1 MLYPLS
7 YWGILNSAIL
17 QCAGGFVKKVEYRGW
32 TNNRLGLRGEG
43 MRNEVLRMLPQTVQ
57 IALTGI
63 PDAQIEELR
72 LRKTGARST
81 EDIYQINCEIIDNYE
96 SFLCDSAEYYVLQN
110 IRIARSLGNP
120 DHLSESRLRLAFLYS
135 LSGLFLQ
142 ANDIFRS
149 IDYGRLPADQKC
161 RYYWNSIRYYE
172 NLIKYTNDSQLSDE
186 YKGEIGRC
194 RDSLLSLLPV
204 GSTDWQTERAFQ
216 LMEQG
221 QPDGALEIFEG
232 IFRSRDPQTHPYAMG
247 AMCLAKAYG
256 QAGDSAMEERYLI
269 LAATMDIRLAVKE
282 NEALLAL
289 ATRLFEKGDIDRAY
303 SYISYALNDANFY
316 NSRFKNTV
324 IARLYPIIESS
335 YLYKLDKQR
344 HNLRFYSTMS
354 SLLVLA
360 LAIALFFY
368 FRQTKVISRARREL
382 AALTQELI
390 SLNRNLDEAN
400 LVKER
405 YLGYF
410 MNQCAIYINKLDKYR
425 RDINLK
431 IRNKQF
437 DRLHDLS
444 LQAPGREEEELCRNF
459 DRAFLNLYPNF
470 VEKFNALLNPQSRY
484 TPEEGRLNTELRI
497 FALIRL
503 GVSDVNQIADFL
515 RCSPQT
521 IYNYKSKIK
530 KAALNGGDNFEETV
544 RKLGSLSLDA
554 FPSCLPADNA

>member
-1 MLYPLS
+1 M
-7 YWGILNSAIL
+7 
-17 QCAGGFVKKVEYRGW
+17 
-32 TNNRLGLRGEG
+32 
-43 MRNEVLRMLPQTVQ
+43 
-57 IALTGI
+57 
-63 PDAQIEELR
+63 
-72 LRKTGARST
+72 
-81 EDIYQINCEIIDNYE
+81 
-96 SFLCDSAEYYVLQN
+96 
-110 IRIARSLGNP
+110 
-120 DHLSESRLRLAFLYS
+120 
-135 LSGLFLQ
+135 
-142 ANDIFRS
+142 
-149 IDYGRLPADQKC
+149 
-161 RYYWNSIRYYE
+161 
-172 NLIKYTNDSQLSDE
+172 
-186 YKGEIGRC
+186 
-194 RDSLLSLLPV
+194 
-204 GSTDWQTERAFQ
+204 
-216 LMEQG
+216 
-221 QPDGALEIFEG
+221 
-232 IFRSRDPQTHPYAMG
+232 
-247 AMCLAKAYG
+247 
-256 QAGDSAMEERYLI
+256 
-269 LAATMDIRLAVKE
+269 KE

-437 DRLHDLS
+437 DRLHD
-444 LQAPGREEEELCRNF
+444 A
-459 DRAFLNLYPNF
+459 
-470 VEKFNALLNPQSRY
+470 
-484 TPEEGRLNTELRI
+484 
-497 FALIRL
+497 
-503 GVSDVNQIADFL
+503 
-515 RCSPQT
+515 
-521 IYNYKSKIK
+521 
-530 KAALNGGDNFEETV
+530 
-544 RKLGSLSLDA
+544 
-554 FPSCLPADNA
+554 

>member
-1 MLYPLS
+1 MD
-7 YWGILNSAIL
+7 I
-17 QCAGGFVKKVEYRGW
+17 KKDHINFAVG
-32 TNNRLGLRGEG
+32 
-43 MRNEVLRMLPQTVQ
+43 PVQ
-57 IALTGI
+57 ISEEISRIGADPVPYFRTPDFSAL
-63 PDAQIEELR
+63 
-72 LRKTGARST
+72 
-81 EDIYQINCEIIDNYE
+81 
-96 SFLCDSAEYYVLQN
+96 
-110 IRIARSLGNP
+110 
-120 DHLSESRLRLAFLYS
+120 
-135 LSGLFLQ
+135 
-142 ANDIFRS
+142 
-149 IDYGRLPADQKC
+149 
-161 RYYWNSIRYYE
+161 
-172 NLIKYTNDSQLSDE
+172 
-186 YKGEIGRC
+186 
-194 RDSLLSLLPV
+194 
-204 GSTDWQTERAFQ
+204 
-216 LMEQG
+216 M
-221 QPDGALEIFEG
+221 
-232 IFRSRDPQTHPYAMG
+232 
-247 AMCLAKAYG
+247 
-256 QAGDSAMEERYLI
+256 
-269 LAATMDIRLAVKE
+269 KE

-497 FALIRL
+497 FALVRL
-503 GVSDVNQIADFL
+503 GITDTA
-515 RCSPQT
+515 T
-521 IYNYKSKIK
+521 I
-530 KAALNGGDNFEETV
+530 AALLHCSVNTVYSYRSRMRLRSLVPERDFEQRVQSIGLGDDAAE
-544 RKLGSLSLDA
+544 LSGT
-554 FPSCLPADNA
+554 

>member
-1 MLYPLS
+1 MKHFSL
-7 YWGILNSAIL
+7 ILFFLLIVSVPVRGGDTMPGDLLRTLNAAIDSSEVYT
-17 QCAGGFVKKVEYRGW
+17 GYKKAR
-32 TNNRLGLRGEG
+32 
-43 MRNEVLRMLPQTVQ
+43 
-57 IALTGI
+57 
-63 PDAQIEELR
+63 IEELR
-72 LRKTGARST
+72 LRKTAARST
-81 EDIYQINCEIIDNYE
+81 EDIYRINCEIIDNYE

-216 LMEQG
+216 LMELG

-470 VEKFNALLNPQSRY
+470 VEKFNALLNPRSRY

-554 FPSCLPADNA
+554 FPSCLPTDNA

>member
-1 MLYPLS
+1 MPGDLLRT
-7 YWGILNSAIL
+7 LNAAIDSSEVYT
-17 QCAGGFVKKVEYRGW
+17 GYKKAR
-32 TNNRLGLRGEG
+32 
-43 MRNEVLRMLPQTVQ
+43 
-57 IALTGI
+57 
-63 PDAQIEELR
+63 IEELR

-81 EDIYQINCEIIDNYE
+81 EDIYRINSEIIDNYE

-221 QPDGALEIFEG
+221 QPDRALEIFEG

-256 QAGDSAMEERYLI
+256 QAGDSAMEERYLT

-344 HNLRFYSTMS
+344 HNLRFYATMS

-444 LQAPGREEEELCRNF
+444 LQVPGREEEELCRNF

>member
-1 MLYPLS
+1 MKQFSL
-7 YWGILNSAIL
+7 ILFSLLVCSSSVRGGDAMPGDLLRTLNAAIDSSEVYT
-17 QCAGGFVKKVEYRGW
+17 GYKKAR
-32 TNNRLGLRGEG
+32 
-43 MRNEVLRMLPQTVQ
+43 
-57 IALTGI
+57 
-63 PDAQIEELR
+63 IEELR

-360 LAIALFFY
+360 LAHRAVFLFPPDEGHFACPAGAGGAYAGAHQPEPQPRRSEPGQGALPGLFHEPVRHLY
-368 FRQTKVISRARREL
+368 QQTGQIPPRYKPED
-382 AALTQELI
+382 QE
-390 SLNRNLDEAN
+390 
-400 LVKER
+400 
-405 YLGYF
+405 
-410 MNQCAIYINKLDKYR
+410 
-425 RDINLK
+425 
-431 IRNKQF
+431 
-437 DRLHDLS
+437 
-444 LQAPGREEEELCRNF
+444 
-459 DRAFLNLYPNF
+459 
-470 VEKFNALLNPQSRY
+470 
-484 TPEEGRLNTELRI
+484 
-497 FALIRL
+497 
-503 GVSDVNQIADFL
+503 
-515 RCSPQT
+515 
-521 IYNYKSKIK
+521 
-530 KAALNGGDNFEETV
+530 
-544 RKLGSLSLDA
+544 
-554 FPSCLPADNA
+554 

>member
-1 MLYPLS
+1 
-7 YWGILNSAIL
+7 
-17 QCAGGFVKKVEYRGW
+17 
-32 TNNRLGLRGEG
+32 
-43 MRNEVLRMLPQTVQ
+43 
-57 IALTGI
+57 
-63 PDAQIEELR
+63 
-72 LRKTGARST
+72 
-81 EDIYQINCEIIDNYE
+81 
-96 SFLCDSAEYYVLQN
+96 
-110 IRIARSLGNP
+110 
-120 DHLSESRLRLAFLYS
+120 
-135 LSGLFLQ
+135 
-142 ANDIFRS
+142 
-149 IDYGRLPADQKC
+149 
-161 RYYWNSIRYYE
+161 
-172 NLIKYTNDSQLSDE
+172 
-186 YKGEIGRC
+186 
-194 RDSLLSLLPV
+194 
-204 GSTDWQTERAFQ
+204 
-216 LMEQG
+216 
-221 QPDGALEIFEG
+221 
-232 IFRSRDPQTHPYAMG
+232 MG

-431 IRNKQF
+431 IRNRQF

-470 VEKFNALLNPQSRY
+470 VEKFNALLNPRSRY

-554 FPSCLPADNA
+554 FPSCLPTDNA

>member
-1 MLYPLS
+1 MD
-7 YWGILNSAIL
+7 I
-17 QCAGGFVKKVEYRGW
+17 KKDHINFAVG
-32 TNNRLGLRGEG
+32 
-43 MRNEVLRMLPQTVQ
+43 PVQ
-57 IALTGI
+57 ISEEISRIGADPVPYFRTPDFSAL
-63 PDAQIEELR
+63 
-72 LRKTGARST
+72 
-81 EDIYQINCEIIDNYE
+81 
-96 SFLCDSAEYYVLQN
+96 
-110 IRIARSLGNP
+110 
-120 DHLSESRLRLAFLYS
+120 
-135 LSGLFLQ
+135 
-142 ANDIFRS
+142 
-149 IDYGRLPADQKC
+149 
-161 RYYWNSIRYYE
+161 
-172 NLIKYTNDSQLSDE
+172 
-186 YKGEIGRC
+186 
-194 RDSLLSLLPV
+194 
-204 GSTDWQTERAFQ
+204 
-216 LMEQG
+216 M
-221 QPDGALEIFEG
+221 
-232 IFRSRDPQTHPYAMG
+232 
-247 AMCLAKAYG
+247 
-256 QAGDSAMEERYLI
+256 
-269 LAATMDIRLAVKE
+269 KE

-521 IYNYKSKIK
+521 ISNYKSKIK

>member
-1 MLYPLS
+1 
-7 YWGILNSAIL
+7 
-17 QCAGGFVKKVEYRGW
+17 
-32 TNNRLGLRGEG
+32 
-43 MRNEVLRMLPQTVQ
+43 
-57 IALTGI
+57 
-63 PDAQIEELR
+63 
-72 LRKTGARST
+72 
-81 EDIYQINCEIIDNYE
+81 
-96 SFLCDSAEYYVLQN
+96 
-110 IRIARSLGNP
+110 
-120 DHLSESRLRLAFLYS
+120 
-135 LSGLFLQ
+135 
-142 ANDIFRS
+142 
-149 IDYGRLPADQKC
+149 
-161 RYYWNSIRYYE
+161 
-172 NLIKYTNDSQLSDE
+172 
-186 YKGEIGRC
+186 
-194 RDSLLSLLPV
+194 
-204 GSTDWQTERAFQ
+204 
-216 LMEQG
+216 MEQG

-470 VEKFNALLNPQSRY
+470 VEKFNALLNPRSRY

-497 FALIRL
+497 YALVRL
-503 GVSDVNQIADFL
+503 GLNDSVKIARFL
-515 RCSPQT
+515 HCSVQT
-521 IYNYKSKIK
+521 VYNTRQRTRNKSAVPHKEF
-530 KAALNGGDNFEETV
+530 AQRVQN
-544 RKLGSLSLDA
+544 LGK
-554 FPSCLPADNA
+554 PAI

>member
-1 MLYPLS
+1 MQPGSRCGFAHKNIRRMKRLAY
-7 YWGILNSAIL
+7 ILLILLTGSPIASRGADSAP
-17 QCAGGFVKKVEYRGW
+17 K
-32 TNNRLGLRGEG
+32 GL
-43 MRNEVLRMLPQTVQ
+43 LRMLHAAIDSSEVYTH
-57 IALTGI
+57 AKMAG
-63 PDAQIEELR
+63 IEELR
-72 LRKTGARST
+72 QRKTGARST
-81 EDIYQINCEIIDNYE
+81 EDIYRINREIIDNYE
-96 SFLCDSAEYYVLQN
+96 SFLCDSAEYYILQN
-110 IRIARSLGNP
+110 LQIARDLGNR
-120 DHLSESRLRLAFLYS
+120 DYLSESRLRLAFVYS

-149 IDYGRLPADQKC
+149 IDYDSLPFDQKC
-161 RYYWNSIRYYE
+161 RYHWNLIRYYE
-172 NLIKYTNDSQLSDE
+172 NLIKYTNDSKLSE
-186 YKGEIGRC
+186 TYGREIARC
-194 RDSLLSLLPV
+194 RESLLALLPA
-204 GSTDWQTERAFQ
+204 GSMEWQTERAFQ
-216 LMEQG
+216 LLETG
-221 QPDGALEIFEG
+221 QPAEAPGIFEE
-232 IFRSRDPQTHPYAMG
+232 IFRSREPGTHPYAMG

-256 QAGDSAMEERYLI
+256 QAGDAQMEERYLT
-269 LAATMDIRLAVKE
+269 LAATMDVRLAVKE

-303 SYISYALNDANFY
+303 SYISFALNDANFY

-344 HNLRFYSTMS
+344 RNLRFYATMS

-360 LAIALFFY
+360 LALALFFY
-368 FRQTKVISRARREL
+368 FRQTRVISRARHEL

-390 SLNRNLDEAN
+390 ALNRNLDEAN

-431 IRNKQF
+431 IKNKQF

-444 LQAPGREEEELCRNF
+444 MQAPGKEEEELCRNF

-470 VEKFNALLNPQSRY
+470 VEKFNALLAPQYRY
-484 TPEEGRLNTELRI
+484 ALEDGRLNTELRI

-530 KAALNGGDNFEETV
+530 KGALNGGENFEETV
-544 RKLGSLSLDA
+544 RRLGSLSLDA
-554 FPSCLPADNA
+554 SPSCLPTV

>member
-1 MLYPLS
+1 MPGDLLRT
-7 YWGILNSAIL
+7 LNAAIDSSEVYT
-17 QCAGGFVKKVEYRGW
+17 GYKKAR
-32 TNNRLGLRGEG
+32 
-43 MRNEVLRMLPQTVQ
+43 
-57 IALTGI
+57 
-63 PDAQIEELR
+63 IEELR

-256 QAGDSAMEERYLI
+256 QASDSAMEERYLI

>member
-1 MLYPLS
+1 
-7 YWGILNSAIL
+7 
-17 QCAGGFVKKVEYRGW
+17 
-32 TNNRLGLRGEG
+32 
-43 MRNEVLRMLPQTVQ
+43 
-57 IALTGI
+57 
-63 PDAQIEELR
+63 
-72 LRKTGARST
+72 
-81 EDIYQINCEIIDNYE
+81 
-96 SFLCDSAEYYVLQN
+96 
-110 IRIARSLGNP
+110 
-120 DHLSESRLRLAFLYS
+120 
-135 LSGLFLQ
+135 
-142 ANDIFRS
+142 
-149 IDYGRLPADQKC
+149 
-161 RYYWNSIRYYE
+161 
-172 NLIKYTNDSQLSDE
+172 
-186 YKGEIGRC
+186 
-194 RDSLLSLLPV
+194 
-204 GSTDWQTERAFQ
+204 
-216 LMEQG
+216 MEQG

-444 LQAPGREEEELCRNF
+444 LQAPGRRKRSC
-459 DRAFLNLYPNF
+459 
-470 VEKFNALLNPQSRY
+470 
-484 TPEEGRLNTELRI
+484 
-497 FALIRL
+497 
-503 GVSDVNQIADFL
+503 
-515 RCSPQT
+515 
-521 IYNYKSKIK
+521 
-530 KAALNGGDNFEETV
+530 AAISTV
-544 RKLGSLSLDA
+544 
-554 FPSCLPADNA
+554 PS

>member
-1 MLYPLS
+1 MKQFSL
-7 YWGILNSAIL
+7 ILFSLLVCSSSVRGGDAMPGDLLRTLNAAIDSSEVYT
-17 QCAGGFVKKVEYRGW
+17 GYKKAR
-32 TNNRLGLRGEG
+32 
-43 MRNEVLRMLPQTVQ
+43 
-57 IALTGI
+57 
-63 PDAQIEELR
+63 IEELR

-81 EDIYQINCEIIDNYE
+81 EDIYRINSEIIDNYE

-221 QPDGALEIFEG
+221 QPDRALEIFEG

-344 HNLRFYSTMS
+344 HNLRFYATMS

>member
-1 MLYPLS
+1 
-7 YWGILNSAIL
+7 
-17 QCAGGFVKKVEYRGW
+17 
-32 TNNRLGLRGEG
+32 
-43 MRNEVLRMLPQTVQ
+43 
-57 IALTGI
+57 
-63 PDAQIEELR
+63 
-72 LRKTGARST
+72 
-81 EDIYQINCEIIDNYE
+81 
-96 SFLCDSAEYYVLQN
+96 
-110 IRIARSLGNP
+110 
-120 DHLSESRLRLAFLYS
+120 
-135 LSGLFLQ
+135 
-142 ANDIFRS
+142 
-149 IDYGRLPADQKC
+149 
-161 RYYWNSIRYYE
+161 
-172 NLIKYTNDSQLSDE
+172 
-186 YKGEIGRC
+186 
-194 RDSLLSLLPV
+194 
-204 GSTDWQTERAFQ
+204 
-216 LMEQG
+216 MEQG
-221 QPDGALEIFEG
+221 QPDRALEIFEG

-256 QAGDSAMEERYLI
+256 QAGDSAMEERYLT

-344 HNLRFYSTMS
+344 HNLRFYATMS

>member
-1 MLYPLS
+1 MPGDLLRT
-7 YWGILNSAIL
+7 LNAAIDSSEVYT
-17 QCAGGFVKKVEYRGW
+17 GYKKAR
-32 TNNRLGLRGEG
+32 
-43 MRNEVLRMLPQTVQ
+43 
-57 IALTGI
+57 
-63 PDAQIEELR
+63 IEELR

-194 RDSLLSLLPV
+194 RDSRLSLLPV

>member
-1 MLYPLS
+1 M
-7 YWGILNSAIL
+7 
-17 QCAGGFVKKVEYRGW
+17 
-32 TNNRLGLRGEG
+32 
-43 MRNEVLRMLPQTVQ
+43 
-57 IALTGI
+57 
-63 PDAQIEELR
+63 
-72 LRKTGARST
+72 
-81 EDIYQINCEIIDNYE
+81 
-96 SFLCDSAEYYVLQN
+96 
-110 IRIARSLGNP
+110 
-120 DHLSESRLRLAFLYS
+120 
-135 LSGLFLQ
+135 
-142 ANDIFRS
+142 
-149 IDYGRLPADQKC
+149 
-161 RYYWNSIRYYE
+161 
-172 NLIKYTNDSQLSDE
+172 IKYTNDSHLSDE

-256 QAGDSAMEERYLI
+256 QAGDSAMEERYLT

-470 VEKFNALLNPQSRY
+470 VEKFNALLNPRSRY

-521 IYNYKSKIK
+521 I
-530 KAALNGGDNFEETV
+530 
-544 RKLGSLSLDA
+544 
-554 FPSCLPADNA
+554 

>member
-1 MLYPLS
+1 MPGDLLRT
-7 YWGILNSAIL
+7 LNAAIDSSEVYT
-17 QCAGGFVKKVEYRGW
+17 GYKKAR
-32 TNNRLGLRGEG
+32 
-43 MRNEVLRMLPQTVQ
+43 
-57 IALTGI
+57 
-63 PDAQIEELR
+63 IEELR

-142 ANDIFRS
+142 ANDIFRF

-470 VEKFNALLNPQSRY
+470 VEKFNALLNPRSRY

>member
-1 MLYPLS
+1 MPGDLLRT
-7 YWGILNSAIL
+7 LNAAIDSSEVYT
-17 QCAGGFVKKVEYRGW
+17 GYKKAR
-32 TNNRLGLRGEG
+32 
-43 MRNEVLRMLPQTVQ
+43 
-57 IALTGI
+57 
-63 PDAQIEELR
+63 IEELR

-81 EDIYQINCEIIDNYE
+81 EDNYRINCEIIDNYE

-431 IRNKQF
+431 IRNRQF
-437 DRLHDLS
+437 YRLHDLS

-470 VEKFNALLNPQSRY
+470 VEKFNALLNPRSRY

-554 FPSCLPADNA
+554 FPSCLPTDNA